1 MAKLRRAE
9 KRRSEAI
16 EDLKDL
22 GVVRNR
28 GFVGAYGEELAKR
41 YYRVRKLEPPS
52 NAGFDLV
59 RRDGQRVQV
68 KTLRSTPTN
77 PRSTI
82 GVLQPDYD
90 VLLAIRL
97 DADYKPVEAIEAS
110 KEVVERH
117 FGRGRVTWT
126 KTFAADDA
134 VQEITAEQLL
144 RTSR

>member
-1 MAKLRRAE
+1 MPASTWSAVMASESRSRPCARR
-9 KRRSEAI
+9 R
-16 EDLKDL
+16 
-22 GVVRNR
+22 
-28 GFVGAYGEELAKR
+28 
-41 YYRVRKLEPPS
+41 P
-52 NAGFDLV
+52 
-59 RRDGQRVQV
+59 
-68 KTLRSTPTN
+68 N

-144 RTSR
+144 GH